1 MTSARQLWLLL
12 PHAIS
17 AACFAAAFGWLSIA
31 GTNRTM
37 PDLYLAIGG
46 FVALGAAVIATI
58 VGVAIAFRRGV
69 RRSWPWILVHLAAVC
84 VLVLTAGE
92 WIGAHLA

>member
-1 MTSARQLWLLL
+1 MKSALQLWLLL

-17 AACFAAAFGWLSIA
+17 AACFAAAFAWLSIA

-58 VGVAIAFRRGV
+58 AGVAIVFRKGV
-69 RRSWPWILVHLAAVC
+69 RRLWPWILVHLAAVC
-84 VLVLTAGE
+84 VLLLTAGG